1 MTTLETRKGEFI
13 KISTQSGKVFYANP
27 DLKDTID
34 NLTKEGQ
41 DLGLTEDG
49 VFDYVKIKLD
59 NRHLS
64 TIVV

>member
-13 KISTQSGKVFYANP
+13 KVSTQSGKLFYASPN
-27 DLKDTID
+27 LKDAID

-49 VFDYVKIKLD
+49 VFDYVKIKLS
-59 NRHLS
+59 NQHLA
-64 TIVV
+64 TNFG